1 MVVVERLLC
10 FGSYFDIYYLS
21 SDEFVVGVKA
31 LDQSTMLIGIG
42 TIRLSSSIYRA
53 VQWAI

>member
-1 MVVVERLLC
+1 MERLLC

-42 TIRLSSSIYRA
+42 TIRLSSSIYRV